1 MQSQKMRS
9 KYNLR
14 SNEFHSGT
22 VGFSF
27 FEEDIF
33 SFLVMR

>member
-1 MQSQKMRS
+1 MQSQEMRS

-33 SFLVMR
+33 